1 MYDINTCFKKNRLA
15 TRLLSLLVV
24 LLPQFL
30 NAENQKIVFL
40 ENEKTWIASTL
51 CYTLEDTTH
60 NLNAHNILKA
70 ENEQLFTTN
79 DSKLEFNKNRNAN
92 YWKKIILINKS
103 NSQTWLIEF
112 PDPHIEEMEFSVLN
126 NHNLR
131 TLAPV
136 GFNFPFSNKDISHK
150 NFVFELNFPESQELT
165 IYVKIHSKNYCGFT
179 PVMRSIK
186 NFSQYFFQEYYYLGI
201 YYGII
206 LILIVYNLIMG
217 FFIKEKIH
225 FYYCFYI
232 LCCSFFTFSEDGI
245 GFQFLWAN
253 TPYLNTILRNL
264 SPVFLLVSF
273 VLYTEQFLSLRKSSV
288 HIFNFVVSS
297 AILYLFLHLLDDI
310 FSQTQHLFY
319 IIPFALTFYAGIKL
333 YQEDFKPARFFII
346 GNSVIL
352 ISFIVYFLR
361 IKGWIASNIYTVY
374 LFNYGFV
381 FESVVLSISVADK
394 VKNTKDKAEL
404 AQKEVINQLKV
415 NDELQH
421 KVNLELETKVN
432 ERTLELSEKTKA
444 LSHANQAL
452 EKLKKELYEMNSKMD
467 INIYQLKKE
476 VIKEK
481 EARILHQE
489 VSYEEFKLIFTEEK
503 CIHYLEQNKWK
514 KGFVCLKC
522 GNTKANRG
530 SNKHT
535 LKCTTCSHQESIT
548 AHTLFHGVRF
558 PLTKAFYLVY
568 FFTQKGKNTSYEE
581 LSEKIEVNKNTVW
594 KFHKK
599 IEQALMENPKL
610 ANEWKDILLKAP
622 SL

>member
-1 MYDINTCFKKNRLA
+1 MYEINSYFNKIYKINY
-15 TRLLSLLVV
+15 LLILLVV
-24 LLPQFL
+24 LYPQTSKSEKL
-30 NAENQKIVFL
+30 KQTFL
-40 ENEKTWIASTL
+40 EEEKIWIGASMCYTIEDSTHRLNFKNILTPQIDSLFISRDTELEFNRNRKASYWKKINLINKSKEKTWI
-51 CYTLEDTTH
+51 
-60 NLNAHNILKA
+60 
-70 ENEQLFTTN
+70 
-79 DSKLEFNKNRNAN
+79 
-92 YWKKIILINKS
+92 
-103 NSQTWLIEF
+103 IEF
-112 PDPHIEEMEFSVLN
+112 PDPHIEEMEFGVFKENKLTK
-126 NHNLR
+126 L
-131 TLAPV
+131 TPV
-136 GFNFPFSNKDISHK
+136 GFNLPFSNKDISHK
-150 NFVFELNFPESQELT
+150 NFAFELTFPESQKLT
-165 IYVKIHSKNYCGFT
+165 IYVRIHSKNYCGFT
-179 PVMRSIK
+179 PVIRSIK
-186 NFSQYFFQEYYYLGI
+186 NFSKYFFHEYYYLGI

-245 GFQFLWAN
+245 GFQFFWPN
-253 TPYLNTILRNL
+253 TPYLNTVLRNL

-297 AILYLFLHLLDDI
+297 AILYFFLHLFDEI

-319 IIPFALTFYAGIKL
+319 VIPYALTFYAGIKL
-333 YQEDFKPARFFII
+333 YQADFKPARFFII

-361 IKGWIASNIYTVY
+361 IKGWIFSNIYTVY
-374 LFNYGFV
+374 LFNFGFV

-415 NDELQH
+415 NEELQQ
-421 KVNLELETKVN
+421 KVNLELETKVQ

-444 LSHANQAL
+444 LSAANQSL
-452 EKLKKELYEMNSKMD
+452 ENLKKELYEMNSKMD
-467 INIYQLKKE
+467 LNIYQLKKE
-476 VIKEK
+476 VVKEK

-489 VSYEEFKLIFTEEK
+489 VNYDEFKMIFTEEK
-503 CIHYLEQNKWK
+503 CVQYLEQNKWK

-530 SNKHT
+530 NNKHT

-581 LSEKIEVNKNTVW
+581 LSEKIDVNKNTVW

-599 IEQALMENPKL
+599 IEQALLENPKL

-622 SL
+622 K